1 MTQHFWG
8 CWLELLA
15 VQEDNNSLVSAPVS
29 NYFPQSPEDRPEQS
43 QTETSEHMAEEKH
56 SQTALV
62 HFILLHFFF
71 NVYYLQQTAVSPAF
85 SIVSI
90 YTLGWRQA
98 STVSCSQLAT
108 ANYVH
113 RMAPFSD

>member
-56 SQTALV
+56 SQRALV
-62 HFILLHFFF
+62 HFILLHVFFLMF
-71 NVYYLQQTAVSPAF
+71 TTYSK
-85 SIVSI
+85 
-90 YTLGWRQA
+90 
-98 STVSCSQLAT
+98 QLC
-108 ANYVH
+108 H
-113 RMAPFSD
+113 QLFQL